1 MILKI
6 KGSESKWV
14 FFDKI
19 DKLVTYGIH
28 YVTPQGSIT
37 DLKESN
43 SDFVGV
49 DTDAAYIIDQ
59 SSTNNKECVVIEITR
74 YRSDDNSYFSRII
87 ALQEAFIM
95 NDEGKTIE
103 KLA

>member
-6 KGSESKWV
+6 KGSKSKWV
-14 FFDKI
+14 FFDKV

-43 SDFVGV
+43 SDFVN
-49 DTDAAYIIDQ
+49 TDAAYIIDQ
-59 SSTNNKECVVIEITR
+59 SSDKNTECIVVEITR

-87 ALQEAFIM
+87 ALQEAFIL